1 METNFVKKSIL
12 INNDINNIWNYVS
25 KITTLDWLV
34 GQKATKFLSKK
45 KRGIGAIRLITFD
58 DGSDVEEYIVG
69 WHPKKYFSYIATSG
83 LPVDAY
89 HATISLKQN
98 GDSTT
103 VTWESYLSSSGLKS
117 EFLEFTKFLS
127 QFYAKSLK
135 NLKVML
141 DK

>member
-25 KITTLDWLV
+25 RITTLDWLV

-83 LPVDAY
+83 LPVDVY

-98 GDSTT
+98 GDSTI

-135 NLKVML
+135 NLKVRL

>member
-25 KITTLDWLV
+25 RITTLDWLV

-58 DGSDVEEYIVG
+58 DGSNVEEYIVG

-98 GDSTT
+98 GDLTT
-103 VTWESYLSSSGLKS
+103 VTWESYLSSNGLKS

-135 NLKVML
+135 NLKVRL

>member
-25 KITTLDWLV
+25 RITTLEWLV

-58 DGSDVEEYIVG
+58 DGSNVEEYIVG

-98 GDSTT
+98 GDLTT

-135 NLKVML
+135 NLKIRL

>member
-98 GDSTT
+98 SDSTT

-117 EFLEFTKFLS
+117 EFLEFTEFLS

-135 NLKVML
+135 NLKVRL

>member
-1 METNFVKKSIL
+1 METNFVKKSI
-12 INNDINNIWNYVS
+12 IIKNNIDDVWHYLS
-25 KITTLDWLV
+25 KITLLDWLV
-34 GQKATKFLSKK
+34 GQKSTKFLSEK
-45 KRGIGAIRLITFD
+45 KRGVGSIRLITFD
-58 DGSDVEEYIVG
+58 DGSDVEEHIVG

-135 NLKVML
+135 NLKIGL

>member
-12 INNDINNIWNYVS
+12 INNDVNNIWNYVS

-34 GQKATKFLSKK
+34 GQKTTKFLSKK

-98 GDSTT
+98 GDLTT

-135 NLKVML
+135 NLKNGL

>member
-34 GQKATKFLSKK
+34 GQKTTKFLSKK

-98 GDSTT
+98 GDLTT

-135 NLKVML
+135 NLKVRL

>member
-25 KITTLDWLV
+25 RITTLDWLV

-98 GDSTT
+98 DNLTI
-103 VTWESYLSSSGLKS
+103 VTWESYLSSSGTKS
-117 EFLEFTKFLS
+117 EFLKFTKFLS

-135 NLKVML
+135 NLKVRL

>member
-1 METNFVKKSIL
+1 MCIR
-12 INNDINNIWNYVS
+12 DR
-25 KITTLDWLV
+25 ITTLDWLV

-135 NLKVML
+135 NLKIRL